1 MLVAHLG
8 TGSGAAGEFH
18 YAIEITFETRKD
30 QTGFFVSLYF
40 PEQYHKSVTDFGPFP
55 TLDAALN
62 TITLAAAGQ
71 YAPMM
76 KAVYATYGVRL
87 SREIF
92 RDVYGPIRASG
103 AQWVIMPDTALI
115 ARFEQEVAESVAVR

>member
-1 MLVAHLG
+1 MLVANLG

-55 TLDAALN
+55 TLDVALN
-62 TITLAAAGQ
+62 TITLAAVGQ

-76 KAVYATYGVRL
+76 KAVYATYGV
-87 SREIF
+87 SSVREVF
-92 RDVYGPIRASG
+92 RDVYGPIRAKG
-103 AQWVIMPDTALI
+103 EQWVTRCVPALI
-115 ARFEQEVAESVAVR
+115 ARFEQEVVESLAVR